1 MDGLANPYLALA
13 AIFGSGILGVQ
24 NAEPLKMKDVQNDP
38 SKKSEEE
45 RRELG
50 IRERFPDGIEQALKN
65 LERDEEL
72 WGIMGGAAE
81 TYCKVKR
88 AEKEMLDGMED
99 MEKRRWLIER
109 Y

>member
-1 MDGLANPYLALA
+1 M
-13 AIFGSGILGVQ
+13 
-24 NAEPLKMKDVQNDP
+24 QNDP

-45 RRELG
+45 RKELG

-65 LERDEEL
+65 LEKDKEL
-72 WGIMGGAAE
+72 VGILGRGAVE

>member
-1 MDGLANPYLALA
+1 ML
-13 AIFGSGILGVQ
+13 
-24 NAEPLKMKDVQNDP
+24 NDP

-50 IRERFPDGIEQALKN
+50 IRERFPDGIEQALRN
-65 LERDEEL
+65 LEKDEEL
-72 WGIMGGAAE
+72 VGILGRGAVE
-81 TYCKVKR
+81 TYCTVKR

-99 MEKRRWLIER
+99 GEKRRWLIER

>member
-1 MDGLANPYLALA
+1 M
-13 AIFGSGILGVQ
+13 Q
-24 NAEPLKMKDVQNDP
+24 NAEPLKIKDVQNDP

-50 IRERFPDGIEQALKN
+50 IRERFPDGIEQALGN
-65 LERDEEL
+65 LEEDEEL
-72 WGIMGGAAE
+72 WGVLGEEAAE

-88 AEKEMLDGMED
+88 GEKEMLDGME
-99 MEKRRWLIER
+99 EGERRRWLIER